1 MRAAGAALPCSLMT
15 ARNDITTSLASRIG
29 LGTVQFGTNYG
40 VSNAAGQ
47 VPAPEVAA
55 ILRSAHAAGVRV
67 LDTAAS
73 YGTAEEV
80 LGAALAP
87 DQDFAIV
94 TKALPLSHGLE
105 EVERRARRS
114 LDLLGRSPADA
125 ILIHAARD
133 LAGSEGP
140 RLWTLLERLR
150 DEGLYRR
157 IGISA
162 YLDDGPLELARR
174 YRPDLMQLPFSI
186 LDQRLRQNGE
196 LALLK
201 KLGIEVHARSVF
213 LQGLLFMDSERLPA
227 RLAHAG
233 PALAATQA
241 RIKQAGLRPIEAAIG
256 FILAQDDVDI
266 AIVGVTSRDELAE
279 IVSASATRLPDFDWR
294 ACAIDDPVTLT
305 PSLW

>member
-1 MRAAGAALPCSLMT
+1 MT
-15 ARNDITTSLASRIG
+15 ARDDITASLSSRIG
-29 LGTVQFGTNYG
+29 LGTVQFGANYG
-40 VSNAAGQ
+40 VSNVAGQ
-47 VPAPEVAA
+47 VPTAQVAA
-55 ILRSAHAAGVRV
+55 ILRSAHAAGVRL

-80 LGAALAP
+80 LGSALAP

-114 LDLLGRSPADA
+114 LDLLGRAPADA

-133 LAGSEGP
+133 LAGPEGL
-140 RLWTLLERLR
+140 RLWALLERLR

-162 YLDDGPLELARR
+162 YFADGPLELARR

-186 LDQRLRQNGE
+186 LDQRLRENGE
-196 LALLK
+196 LAQIK
-201 KLGIEVHARSVF
+201 QLGIEIHVRSVF
-213 LQGLLFMDSERLPA
+213 LQGLLFMDPGQLPG

-233 PALAATQA
+233 PALAKAKA
-241 RIKQAGLRPIEAAIG
+241 HIRQAGLRPIEAAIG
-256 FILAQDDVDI
+256 FVLAQQDVDI
-266 AIVGVTSRDELAE
+266 AVVGVTSRNELAQ
-279 IVSASATRLPDFDWR
+279 IVAASATPFPDLDWR
-294 ACAIDDPVTLT
+294 TCAIDDSFILT